1 MGFDSTIVLAA
12 VSGKPS
18 SEGVLTAYP
27 DVTIEMPRWGW
38 AWAQDRSDLV
48 ASPQRYRL
56 MTGNEP
62 EGVTEDVY
70 GTPLQ
75 ALDPEAL
82 LRYIKAE
89 HKDSYE
95 LPAVAA
101 LRAVLKS
108 LRKSEWSGE
117 YVVLCLGH

>member
-12 VSGKPS
+12 VSSKPS
-18 SEGVLTAYP
+18 SVGAITAYP
-27 DVTIEMPRWGW
+27 EITIEMPRWGW
-38 AWAQDRSDLV
+38 GWARDRNDLTV
-48 ASPQRYRL
+48 GSQRYKL
-56 MTGNEP
+56 MLDGAP
-62 EGVTEDVY
+62 EGVTEDAY

-82 LRYIKAE
+82 LSYIKNE
-89 HKDSYE
+89 QKESYD

-108 LRKSEWSGE
+108 LCKGDCSDE